1 MIEISYRKSLTVRH
15 FTAGPPR
22 YISGDAPDACS
33 LGSFRPNPGGET
45 LQKRAG
51 CGLWNSTWQR
61 TFPADWLPGRRISRR
76 LVNLESKEV
85 LTRIVVSIVRACTRF
100 SVLTVLVG
108 LGLAVIAGFYTARHF
123 SINTDINTLISDKLD
138 WRQRD
143 QEFDRAFDRDS
154 TILAVVEAPT
164 PELTS
169 AAAAALFEKLKGDTT
184 HFQSMQA
191 LGWGEFFDREGL
203 LFLSTEEVGKATS
216 QFEAAA
222 PLIEIMAGDP
232 SIRGLT
238 GALETGLAGVKRGE
252 VKLDNTA
259 RPFNMIAQTV
269 EDVLNK
275 GKTNPQPNFSWREL
289 TSDQPLTD
297 SDKRAFIEF
306 KPILDYNALEPGK
319 AATDAIRN
327 AAAALDFPG
336 KYQARVRL
344 TGPVPIANEE
354 YSTVQDGAIV
364 NGIGTVIVVLII
376 LWLALHSAKI
386 IFAVFVNLFVG
397 LSITTAVGL
406 AMVGSLNLLSVA
418 FAVLFVGLGV
428 DFGIQYSVRY
438 RSERF
443 KNDNLKEALEE
454 GARRAAVPLSLAA
467 MATAAGFLCFL
478 PTDYKGISELG
489 EIAGIGML
497 IAFVSSI
504 TVLPALLYLLNP
516 PGEKEPVGYAFLA
529 PLDRFLEDHR
539 FIIVGGTLF
548 VALAGLPLLYFMRF
562 DFNPMHLRNPQAES
576 IATYLD
582 LRKDPNTGAS
592 AINVLTRSEADAKT
606 IRARLEKLP
615 EVLRVMSLDTFVP
628 EDQAPKL
635 KLIAQAAKTLGPA
648 LNPDS
653 IDPAPS
659 DQENIDSLKSSVDAL
674 HRTAGDAK
682 GPGATACRRLADTL
696 EKLAASDEA
705 TRDRAQAVFV
715 MPLSIVFEQLRHV
728 LQAQPVSL
736 STLPPELVSEWK
748 SKDGLMRVEALP
760 KGDPNDNDNLR
771 NFASAVLA
779 AEPTAVGGPVS
790 ILKSGDTVVSAF
802 VHAGIYA
809 LVVIGLLLWI
819 TLRRLTDVALTLVPL
834 LVAGAVTL
842 EICVLIGLPLNFANI
857 VALPLLLG
865 IGVAF
870 KIYYVTAWRSGRTNL
885 LQTSLTRAIF
895 FSALTTATAF
905 GSLWLSSHPG
915 TSSMGKLLALS
926 LVTTLAAVVLFQPA
940 LMGKPRDIRE

>member
-1 MIEISYRKSLTVRH
+1 M
-15 FTAGPPR
+15 
-22 YISGDAPDACS
+22 
-33 LGSFRPNPGGET
+33 
-45 LQKRAG
+45 
-51 CGLWNSTWQR
+51 
-61 TFPADWLPGRRISRR
+61 
-76 LVNLESKEV
+76 

-100 SVLTVLVG
+100 SVLTLLVG
-108 LGLAVIAGFYTARHF
+108 LILAVVAGFYTARHF
-123 SINTDINTLISDKLD
+123 SINTDINTLISEKLD

-169 AAAAALFEKLKGDTT
+169 AAAAALFQKLKGDTT
-184 HFQSMQA
+184 HFQSMQP
-191 LGWGEFFDREGL
+191 LGWGEFFDKNGL

-222 PLIEIMAGDP
+222 PLVEIMAGDP

-275 GKTNPQPNFSWREL
+275 ANANFSWREL

-306 KPILDYNALEPGK
+306 KPVLDFNALEPGK

-327 AAAALDFPG
+327 AAAALDFPA

-354 YSTVQDGAIV
+354 YSTVQEGAIV
-364 NGIGTVIVVLII
+364 NGIGTVIVVLFI

-397 LSITTAVGL
+397 LSITTAAGL
-406 AMVGSLNLLSVA
+406 AMVGSLNLLSIA

-428 DFGIQYSVRY
+428 DFGIQFSVRY
-438 RSERF
+438 RSERY
-443 KNDNLKEALEE
+443 KNDNLQEALEE

-497 IAFVSSI
+497 IAFFSSI
-504 TVLPALLYLLNP
+504 TVLPALLKLLNP

-539 FIIVGGTLF
+539 VVIVGGTLA

-592 AINVLTRSEADAKT
+592 AVDVLTRSDADAKT
-606 IRARLEKLP
+606 IAARLEKLP
-615 EVLRVMSLDTFVP
+615 EVLRVMSLDSFVP
-628 EDQAPKL
+628 EDQGPKL
-635 KLIAQAAKTLGPA
+635 KLIAQAAKALGPA

-674 HRTAGDAK
+674 RRTAGDAT
-682 GPGATACRRLADTL
+682 GPGAIASRRLADAL
-696 EKLAASDEA
+696 EKLASSDEA
-705 TRDRAQAVFV
+705 TRNKAQAVFV
-715 MPLSIVFEQLRHV
+715 TPMNIVFEQLKNV

-736 STLPPELVSEWK
+736 NTLPPELVSAWK
-748 SKDGLMRVEALP
+748 SKDGLMRIEALP

-771 NFASAVLA
+771 RFASAVLA

-790 ILKSGDTVVSAF
+790 ILKSGDTVVAAF
-802 VHAGIYA
+802 IHAGIYA

-926 LVTTLAAVVLFQPA
+926 LVTTLAAVLLFQPA